1 MDTFMNVME
10 WITTKNVH
18 SVVLLLGLVLILIGL
33 FRAFFTRG
41 FLLGK
46 SALSALWLVCIVTL
60 LMCVAP
66 VSKAASW
73 MAQSIPFF
81 GDMMDYGSII
91 TMLEKNPMG
100 ALINFVDCYLLMAM
114 TGLIGKPF
122 SGIKNIVTKVL
133 MSIVVMLVCL
143 IALDYVKS
151 FDFYKKMETFIYALS
166 GGVLIF
172 GVVGL
177 IAVVLFGGGILPPI
191 LSVLPDF
198 LVEPLFVTTYY
209 VFALV
214 CLDLAGVDL
223 RGVAQSIVAIGSAY
237 APAVIVITCLG
248 IVIFGAFR

>member
-10 WITTKNVH
+10 WITTTGVH
-18 SVVLLLGLVLILIGL
+18 KVVLLIGLVLILIGL
-33 FRAFFTRG
+33 FRAFFKRG

-46 SALSALWLVCIVTL
+46 SAASALWLVCMVTL
-60 LMCVAP
+60 LMCMAP
-66 VSKAASW
+66 VSTAASW

-81 GDMMDYGSII
+81 GDVMDYGSII
-91 TMLEKNPMG
+91 TLLEKNPMG

-133 MSIVVMLVCL
+133 ASISVMLGCL
-143 IALDYVKS
+143 IMLEFVKS
-151 FDFYKKMETFIYALS
+151 LDFYKKMETFIYALS
-166 GGVLIF
+166 GGVLLF

-177 IAVVLFGGGILPPI
+177 IGVVLFGGGILPPI

-209 VFALV
+209 VFALA
-214 CLDLAGVDL
+214 CLDIAGVDL
-223 RGVAQSIVAIGSAY
+223 KNIAQTIVAYGSAY

-248 IVIFGAFR
+248 IVIAGVFK